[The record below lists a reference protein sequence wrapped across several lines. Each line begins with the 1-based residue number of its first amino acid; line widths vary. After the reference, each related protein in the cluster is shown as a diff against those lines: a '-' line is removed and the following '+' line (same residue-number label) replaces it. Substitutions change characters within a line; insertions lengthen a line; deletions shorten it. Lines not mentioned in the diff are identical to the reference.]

1 MSTSEPASPACSA
14 HTSSDSYM
22 GYADPDELV
31 KALNA
36 LLEAERAGARVAV
49 ESLPAARTD
58 GDADLIRVTHRDE
71 GHWCEMLVAELRRLG
86 VTPTTQTGAFYGK
99 AMAIMDIVE
108 RLAFLNR
115 GQAWVVRKLE
125 ELLPRVRNN
134 ALHANL
140 VAMLDSHTRNIAA
153 LEAKLATRR

>member
-14 HTSSDSYM
+14 HVSSDSYM
-22 GYADPDELV
+22 GYADVGELTN
-31 KALNA
+31 ALNT

-49 ESLPAARTD
+49 ESLPTARSD
-58 GDADLIRVTHRDE
+58 DDANLIRIIHHDE
-71 GHWCEMLVAELRRLG
+71 GHWCEMLAAELRRLG

-99 AMAIMDIVE
+99 AMAIADLAE
-108 RLAFLNR
+108 RLSFLNR

-125 ELLPRVRNN
+125 ELLPRVRDG

-140 VAMLDSHTRNIAA
+140 VAMRDGHLRNIAA
-153 LEAKLATRR
+153 TDARLATGK